1 MAQEPLSAERR
12 EAGGDYL
19 AALKRLGLEPE
30 GLLWAFHQE
39 RRELQLAMVT
49 SLVDRIGSLDIYRVL
64 AQAYDAAGT
73 PKSVD
78 PFVVSLY
85 SPNSVFANDFKR
97 SYDIEFSGN
106 PQGTF
111 DTGETVDL
119 GEIWFA
125 AGNFTFRK
133 SWVYVALWR
142 APESR
147 HQLRE
152 WDRFRQNVE
161 RLAA

>member
-39 RRELQLAMVT
+39 REELQLAMVT

-64 AQAYDAAGT
+64 TQAYDAAGT
-73 PKSVD
+73 PKSID
-78 PFVVSLY
+78 PFIVSLY
-85 SPNSVFANDFKR
+85 SPNSVFANDFKG
-97 SYDIEFSGN
+97 SYDIEVGN
-106 PQGTF
+106 PKGRLN
-111 DTGETVDL
+111 TGEAVDF
-119 GEIWFA
+119 GEVWFA

-133 SWVYVALWR
+133 SWVYVALRR

-147 HQLRE
+147 HQLKE
-152 WDRFRQNVE
+152 WDRFRHNVE